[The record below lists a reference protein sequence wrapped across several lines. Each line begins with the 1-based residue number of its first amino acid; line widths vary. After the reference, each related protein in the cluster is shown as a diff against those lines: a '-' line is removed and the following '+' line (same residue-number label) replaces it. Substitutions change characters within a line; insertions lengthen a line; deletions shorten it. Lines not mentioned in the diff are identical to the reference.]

1 MVIDLCIGDVVG
13 FGFLQTACYD
23 CDWCFGGDEHLCNSK
38 KTTCS
43 RGGQGGFANKFKGDS
58 RACFKIPDGLDLKT
72 VGPLMC
78 AGITVYS
85 PLKKWSKPGCN
96 VGVLG
101 IGGLGHLAIK
111 FAKAMGFTVTA
122 FSRTSAK
129 VEKYITRNKKFQ
141 LPSYSLIIVINL
153 GREMRLFP
161 LEQIRTLHLATEVN
175 LNPSSTVWTF

>member
-1 MVIDLCIGDVVG
+1 MICVIEITVKISGHEIVGKIIEVGGLVTDLCIGDVVG

-129 VEKYITRNKKFQ
+129 VEKYT
-141 LPSYSLIIVINL
+141 
-153 GREMRLFP
+153 
-161 LEQIRTLHLATEVN
+161 T
-175 LNPSSTVWTF
+175 

>member
-1 MVIDLCIGDVVG
+1 M
-13 FGFLQTACYD
+13 
-23 CDWCFGGDEHLCNSK
+23 
-38 KTTCS
+38 
-43 RGGQGGFANKFKGDS
+43 
-58 RACFKIPDGLDLKT
+58 KT

-129 VEKYITRNKKFQ
+129 VEKYITWNKKIRLIFDVVIHFDD
-141 LPSYSLIIVINL
+141 YSLIIFTNL
-153 GREMRLFP
+153 GREMRP
-161 LEQIRTLHLATEVN
+161 YPSEQIRTLQLATEVN